1 MGLKEGVKLFKHQLK
16 GVELARS
23 LGSMALFYECGTGK
37 TLTGL
42 AIYSMH
48 RAEKDLDLKM
58 LVVVSPKTLI
68 ETAWSKDIETF
79 TDYTYASFKDMK
91 DLDKYPDIVLINYEL
106 LKARYAQ
113 VEKMIKKGNWMCFC
127 DESSKMKDFKSLNY
141 KSLNKLRDKFIFRY
155 VASGTPN
162 PNSDTELWTQI
173 NFIRKDLLPTSF
185 YQFRNLYFYL
195 AKDYKGREL
204 IADQAALRN
213 PIIARGIMQ
222 QGYKYRI
229 TPDKKKKLYEVIAPY
244 CHWVEKKDALDLP
257 DRTWI
262 VRKFELS
269 KEEYSIYKN
278 FKKEMVLEMKDIEG
292 EDEDK
297 ATKYIAVD
305 NALSKLLKL
314 RQLSSGF
321 AYYEDF
327 GGRKTHLFGNSKLK
341 ALEDVLEDLGPKQ
354 VIIWAYFQQEIDSI
368 SEMLE
373 KKGLSFCVVDG
384 KTKDKVKAVKDFF
397 EGKVQYVVANPHCA
411 GHGITWTNCDTA
423 VYYSL
428 DFSYETYAQSNDRT
442 HRAGQ
447 DKKCT
452 YIHLLADKTED
463 YYVYDCLKNKKS
475 RVEIMAGLMKR
486 ILNAS

>member
-1 MGLKEGVKLFKHQLK
+1 MGLKEGIKLFKHQEK
-16 GVELARS
+16 GVQLAQE

-42 AIYSMH
+42 SIFAKH
-48 RAEKDLDLKM
+48 REVIPDLKM

-79 TDYTYASFKDMK
+79 TDFTYASFREMK
-91 DLDKYPDIVLINYEL
+91 TTDTAPDIVLINYEL
-106 LKARYAQ
+106 LKVRFAQ
-113 VEKMIKKGNWMCFC
+113 VEALVKKFKWMCFC

-141 KSLNKLRDKFIFRY
+141 KSLSKLRDRFLYRY

-162 PNSDTELWTQI
+162 PNSDTELWSQI
-173 NFIRKDLLPTSF
+173 NFVKKDLLPTSF
-185 YQFRNLYFYL
+185 YQFRNIYFYL

-204 IADQAALRN
+204 IADPMAMRN
-213 PIIARGIMQ
+213 PTIARGIMQ

-229 TPDKKKKLYEVIAPY
+229 TPEKKEKLYATIAPY
-244 CHWVEKKDALDLP
+244 CHWVEKNDALDLP
-257 DRTWI
+257 DRTWL

-269 KEEYSIYKN
+269 KEEFTTYKN
-278 FKKEMVLEMKDIEG
+278 FKKEMVLEMKEEKG
-292 EDEDK
+292 DEEEQIS
-297 ATKYIAVD
+297 KYITVD

-327 GGRKTHLFGNSKLK
+327 GGRKTHLFGKSKLN

-354 VIIWAYFQQEIDSI
+354 VIIWAYFQQEIDDI
-368 SEMLE
+368 SAMLT
-373 KKGLSFCVVDG
+373 KKGASFRVVDG
-384 KTKDKVKAVKDFF
+384 ATRDKVGAVKDFY
-397 EGKVQYVVANPHCA
+397 EGRVQYVVANPHCA

-423 VYYSL
+423 IYYSL
-428 DFSYETYAQSNDRT
+428 DFSYETYAQSNDRI

-447 DKKCT
+447 TRKCT

-463 YYVYDCLKNKKS
+463 QYVYECLKNKKS
-475 RVEIMAGLMKR
+475 RLEIMAGLMKR

>member
-1 MGLKEGVKLFKHQLK
+1 MGLKEGVKLFEHQAK
-16 GVELARS
+16 GVELASS

-42 AIYSMH
+42 SIFAEH
-48 RAEKDLDLKM
+48 RKKLPELRM

-79 TDYTYASFKDMK
+79 TTFSYASFRDMK
-91 DLDKYPDIVLINYEL
+91 SFDVCPDIILINYEL
-106 LKARYAQ
+106 LKVRFAQ
-113 VEKMIKKGNWMCFC
+113 VEKLVKGYQWMCFC

-141 KSLNKLRDKFIFRY
+141 KSLNKLKERFLFRY

-173 NFIRKDLLPTSF
+173 NFVKKDLLPASF

-204 IADQAALRN
+204 IADPLALRN

-229 TPDKKKKLYEVIAPY
+229 TPEKKKKLYETIAPF
-244 CHWVEKKDALDLP
+244 CHWVEKQDALDLP
-257 DRTWI
+257 DRTWLI
-262 VRKFELS
+262 RKFELS
-269 KEEYSIYKN
+269 KDEYTTYKN
-278 FKKEMVLEMKDIEG
+278 FKKEMVLEMKSLEG
-292 EDEDK
+292 EEEDK
-297 ATKYIAVD
+297 PNKYIAVD

-327 GGRKTHLFGNSKLK
+327 DGRKTHTFGHSKLN
-341 ALEDVLEDLGPKQ
+341 ALEDVLEDLGQKQ
-354 VIIWAYFQQEIDSI
+354 VIIWAYFQYEIDDI
-368 SEMLE
+368 ANMLA
-373 KKGLSFCVVDG
+373 KKGASFRVIDG
-384 KTKDKVKAVKDFF
+384 GTKDKVGAVKDFF
-397 EGKVQYVVANPHCA
+397 EGKVQYVIANPHCA

-423 VYYSL
+423 IYYSL
-428 DFSYETYAQSNDRT
+428 DFSYETYAQSNDRI

-447 DKKCT
+447 TKKCT
-452 YIHLLADKTED
+452 YIHLLAEKTED
-463 YYVYDCLKNKKS
+463 QYVYECIKNKKS
-475 RVEIMAGLMKR
+475 RMEIMAGLMKR
-486 ILNAS
+486 IANAS